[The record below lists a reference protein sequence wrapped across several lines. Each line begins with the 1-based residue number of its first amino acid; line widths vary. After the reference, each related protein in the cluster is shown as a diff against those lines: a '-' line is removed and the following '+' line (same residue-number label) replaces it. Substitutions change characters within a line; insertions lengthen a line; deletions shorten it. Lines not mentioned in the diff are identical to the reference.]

1 MPLAKCIVTEIL
13 QSSVTSAVHTYF
25 PLNAKIKQQGHKKPD
40 TLNVAFPMENKIDE
54 QYSISYIQDVVDT
67 EWLQAVYPMQLS
79 CLDEGGYNQDP
90 TDPADSRFVKV
101 DIDKFKGHYAL
112 QFTAD
117 RTDNADFATGQGVA
131 VPTAK
136 TNKIDLSGQFDIH
149 IWFTPESTQ
158 FNSGSGDEP
167 ILWGFRSTSSG
178 NVRGIDIGITGTNG
192 TDSSWRVYIKAVAGG
207 SYTTATGSSELIMNP
222 LTSPTRNMPCHIR
235 VKRGSDNLLKAFVNG
250 VEDISVSLTGSMQPT
265 NTSMTFGDSFNT
277 YGAEYKGKIHE
288 VKIYCGATISDEDAT
303 RIRITKPIVQYMKF
317 NGSVT
322 SIKNKQKTKVAIC
335 NSNSYT
341 LLKAKLGTSY
351 GGTIQSHALSSV
363 AFKTIAQSAVTNAS
377 PNMAFTVRNIDSF
390 VQVQDSIAL
399 SGNIYEMGSV
409 VEFLHILLLYSDCVM
424 YMTPRKNIIIELDS
438 GHNTGY
444 TSSDYFTFDQNS
456 TVSPYNITTT
466 ESNDRQVVSQIIL
479 VGRNNTTF
487 EFHTNA
493 LEPDGIRRTLR
504 RSVKQLDA
512 SNDCNELSY
521 KLLRERANFGVQ
533 NTTFALAKEK
543 YVVKSVS
550 PIHHIRYNH
559 KVKLKRKNGNNASV
573 NAQDSSG
580 NPVDVDRDLDVNA
593 IVSQIE
599 WNYPSGL
606 TVINIGEIDL
616 DFYEDMIS
624 LNKST
629 DSFVDTTL

>member
-13 QSSVTSAVHTYF
+13 QSGVTSAVHTYF

-117 RTDNADFATGQGVA
+117 SQGVE
-131 VPTAK
+131 VPSAK
-136 TNKIDLSGQFDIH
+136 TNKIDISGQFDIN
-149 IWFTPESTQ
+149 IWFTPDSTQ
-158 FNSGSGDEP
+158 LQDGSDEP
-167 ILWGFRSTSSG
+167 ILWSFRSSTVG
-178 NVRGIDIGITGTNG
+178 LDIGIAGTNG
-192 TDSSWRVYIKAVAGG
+192 TSSSWRVFLRVDNG
-207 SYTTATGSSELIMNP
+207 SITSGYTGSSELIMNP
-222 LTSPTRNMPCHIR
+222 LTTPTRNMPCHIR

-250 VEDISVSLTGSMQPT
+250 VEDISQSVTQNLQPSST
-265 NTSMTFGDSFNT
+265 AMVFGDTETST
-277 YGAEYKGKIHE
+277 SDEYKGLIHE
-288 VKIYCGATISDEDAT
+288 IKVYCGATLSDDDAKK
-303 RIRITKPIVQYMKF
+303 IRITKPIVQYMKF

-351 GGTIQSHALSSV
+351 GGTIQSHALPSV

-390 VQVQDSIAL
+390 VQVQESIAL

-487 EFHTNA
+487 EFHTSA

-512 SNDCNELSY
+512 SNDCHELTY
-521 KLLRERANFGVQ
+521 KLLRERANFGVS

-580 NPVDVDRDLDVNA
+580 NPVDVDRDLDVNV